1 MTTQDPSPTPTE
13 LAKPSDKCL
22 DELAV
27 LTRGLAH
34 DLNHLLTL
42 MDRQMAALRQAISS
56 GGPWEERL
64 RALENTQQR
73 AKALGRQLRR
83 AGSRHTLQRVPIE
96 LGARLRDCREMWSPE
111 ARVHLSFSCPTED
124 LWVWADPEGLDRIL
138 LNLCEN
144 ALAAVEH
151 EGWVRLKVSRGPRWT
166 ELLVA
171 DNGPGL
177 PENVKVSLFSE
188 LGPTPKGGEG
198 LGLVVAYLIADEMGG
213 SLRLSQTGPEGTTFR
228 LRLENV

>member
-1 MTTQDPSPTPTE
+1 MPTE
-13 LAKPSDKCL
+13 TTKPSEKGL
-22 DELAV
+22 DELAVELSV

-34 DLNHLLTL
+34 DLNHLLSL
-42 MDRQMAALRQAISS
+42 MDRQMAALRQAITT
-56 GGPWEERL
+56 GGPLEERL
-64 RALENTQQR
+64 RALEGTQQR

-111 ARVHLSFSCPTED
+111 DRVHLHFSCPTEA

-138 LNLCEN
+138 VNLCEN
-144 ALAAVEH
+144 ALAAVERK
-151 EGWVRLKVSRGPRWT
+151 GWVRLRVSRGPGWT

-177 PENVKVSLFSE
+177 PENVKDSLFSD